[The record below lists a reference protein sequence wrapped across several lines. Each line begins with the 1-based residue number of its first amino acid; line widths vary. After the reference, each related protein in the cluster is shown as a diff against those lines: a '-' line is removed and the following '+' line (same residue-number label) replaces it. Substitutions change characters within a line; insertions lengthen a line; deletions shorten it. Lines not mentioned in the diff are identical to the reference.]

1 MTFSHLQITNS
12 YKAQRHSE
20 RSETC
25 RHILACESVDLYP
38 DIFTTHA
45 ASSTTNDLGAI
56 YDYLP
61 SIPALDN
68 AVIKHPDLQA

>member
-25 RHILACESVDLYP
+25 CTILVCGGVDLHP
-38 DIFTTHA
+38 VIFTTPT

-56 YDYLP
+56 YDYSR
-61 SIPALDN
+61 SIPAIEN
-68 AVIKHPDLQA
+68 AVIKHPDL